1 MTCQHF
7 YGVDQHCHTMMGCNL
22 RQRQLQQDRHL
33 KKRCK
38 LRAPSWQKEIGWAP
52 KAGGGHNLVMKKLL
66 PIALLL
72 GSLVT
77 PAGASTYSESFDYE
91 AGYKACVRSYFTGMP
106 RDDWNS
112 KSKLEKDHFR
122 AWVHQGCK

>member
-1 MTCQHF
+1 MNKH
-7 YGVDQHCHTMMGCNL
+7 
-22 RQRQLQQDRHL
+22 
-33 KKRCK
+33 
-38 LRAPSWQKEIGWAP
+38 
-52 KAGGGHNLVMKKLL
+52 L

-72 GSLVT
+72 GSLAT
-77 PAGASTYSESFDYE
+77 PASASTYSESFDYE

-112 KSKLEKDHFR
+112 KSQLEKDHFR